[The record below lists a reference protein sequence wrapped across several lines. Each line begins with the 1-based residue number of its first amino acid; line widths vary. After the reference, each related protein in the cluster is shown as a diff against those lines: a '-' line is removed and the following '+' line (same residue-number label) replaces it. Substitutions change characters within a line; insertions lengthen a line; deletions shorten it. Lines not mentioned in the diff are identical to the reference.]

1 MKNVD
6 LIRKFRNGATSGK
19 CGNLKIDGNNL
30 INYSTVIAKRISD
43 GIILNSRK
51 YSRTTSAIQNTI
63 RSECNVVSEYVG
75 EVAYIW

>member
-19 CGNLKIDGNNL
+19 CGNLKIIGNCL
-30 INYSTVIAKRISD
+30 INYSTIIAQRVEN
-43 GIILNSRK
+43 GIKLNTRK
-51 YSRTTSAIQNTI
+51 YSRTTSIIQNTI
-63 RSECNVVSEYVG
+63 KNECNVVEEYIG